1 MKRKSLQKLAAMLM
15 TAALAVSMTACG
27 QNAAP
32 AETAGGQETAVK
44 APETK
49 ESSEPAKDGEVVDL
63 KWIQVGTGMPSN
75 YDAWKANLD
84 SYLEEKIGVHL
95 DVEVIPWGDWN
106 SRRSVIV
113 NTNEPYDILF
123 TDFTTYV
130 SDINLGAFCDI
141 TELVKTAS
149 PDLYGM
155 IPEDYWKAAE
165 VNGKVYA
172 VPTLKDSSMTQYF
185 IWDKAMLDQY
195 EIDPSDMHTLDSMTE
210 ALKKIQEGEN
220 VPSFILSNN
229 GLISMLN
236 IYDQMS
242 TGLPAVGVRYDDQEG
257 KVVATMEQDDIMQQ
271 LATLHEWYQEGIVN
285 ADAATHPEDNA
296 AKPCSV
302 GQGWS
307 LAAKTTW
314 GPNMGI
320 EAQAVQWYET
330 IVSNDTVR
338 GSLSCI
344 SASSKH
350 PEKALQL
357 LELVN
362 TDSYVRDA
370 LYYGLEGEN
379 FAYTADKRVKKL
391 NEEWSM
397 AGYTQGTFFNVT
409 QLEGEE
415 VNQWEEVKELNEN
428 AKPSVLLGF
437 TFDSAEVT
445 DELANCTEIYQRY
458 KSEILT
464 GTKDPAQEVPAM
476 MEEMRAAGFDKI
488 VEAAQK
494 QVDAF
499 LGK

>member
-1 MKRKSLQKLAAMLM
+1 MRRKGLQKGLALLLTASMG
-15 TAALAVSMTACG
+15 AALTACG
-27 QNAAP
+27 QEARQETEKQRQTAVLE
-32 AETAGGQETAVK
+32 ETAA
-44 APETK
+44 
-49 ESSEPAKDGEVVDL
+49 EPAAGGEIVDL
-63 KWIQVGTGMPSN
+63 KWIQVGTGMPAN
-75 YDAWKANLD
+75 YEAWKKNLD
-84 SYLEEKIGVHL
+84 GYLEEKIGVHL
-95 DVEVIPWGDWN
+95 DMEVISWGDWN
-106 SRRSVIV
+106 ARRSVIV

-123 TDFTTYV
+123 TDFNTYV
-130 SDINLGAFCDI
+130 SDINLGAFYDI
-141 TELVKTAS
+141 TELVKTAAPGLS
-149 PDLYGM
+149 TM

-165 VNGKVYA
+165 VNGKIYA

-185 IWDKAMLDQY
+185 IWDKAMLEKY
-195 EIDPSDMHTLDSMTE
+195 GIDPSGMHTLESMTE
-210 ALKKIQEGEN
+210 ALTKIQQGESA
-220 VPSFILSNN
+220 PSFILSNN

-236 IYDQMS
+236 VYDQMS
-242 TGLPAVGVRYDDQEG
+242 TGLPAIGVRYNDSEG
-257 KVVATMEQDDIMQQ
+257 KVVATMEQDDMMEQ
-271 LATLHEWYQEGIVN
+271 LKILHEWYQAGIIN
-285 ADAATHPEDNA
+285 SDAATHPEDNA

-307 LAAKTTW
+307 MAAKTTW

-344 SASSKH
+344 SSGCKY

-370 LYYGLEGEN
+370 LYYGLEGDN
-379 FAYTADKRVKKL
+379 FEYTADNRVKKL
-391 NEEWSM
+391 KEDWSM

-415 VNQWEEVKELNEN
+415 ANQWEEVKKLNES

-437 TFDSAEVT
+437 TFDTSEVS

-464 GTKDPAQEVPAM
+464 GTRDPEQEVPAM
-476 MEEMRAAGFDKI
+476 MEEMRAAGFDQI
-488 VEAAQK
+488 VEAAQR

-499 LGK
+499 LGQ